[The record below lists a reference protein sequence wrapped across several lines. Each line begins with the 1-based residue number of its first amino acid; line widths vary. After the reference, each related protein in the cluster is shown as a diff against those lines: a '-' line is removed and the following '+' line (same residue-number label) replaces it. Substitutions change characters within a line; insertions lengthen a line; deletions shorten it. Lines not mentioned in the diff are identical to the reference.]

1 MNQIMTEKTASD
13 MKMVASKLMKLSEAI
28 NFTQLLKQSQDAR
41 FKVLKGKYP
50 NMADE
55 KIRGQLWKEMHESL
69 ANVRRALF
77 ELNMYVDAI
86 GAKFAFTGKD
96 IMTFLQNYINDNDV
110 PQMPI
115 R

>member
-1 MNQIMTEKTASD
+1 MTEKTASD

-28 NFTQLLKQSQDAR
+28 NLTQLLKQSQDAR

-55 KIRGQLWKEMHESL
+55 KIREKLWKEMYESL
-69 ANVRRALF
+69 AGVRRAFF
-77 ELNMYVDAI
+77 ELNMYVDTI
-86 GAKFAFTGKD
+86 GAEFAFTCEGV
-96 IMTFLQNYINDNDV
+96 MTFLQEYINDDNV